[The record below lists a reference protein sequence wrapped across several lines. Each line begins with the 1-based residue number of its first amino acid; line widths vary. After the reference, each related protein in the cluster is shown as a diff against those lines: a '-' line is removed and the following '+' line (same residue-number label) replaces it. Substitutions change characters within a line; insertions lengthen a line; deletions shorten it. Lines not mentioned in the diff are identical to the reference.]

1 MNHTRGLMSTAQ
13 ALRQTFLTSLRTPQL
28 ALLQSNPLR
37 NVCPVQNGLQS
48 RFIQHSPR
56 LAFGEY
62 NKWPSNEAIA
72 GPYVQLVNEKN
83 DLDPPV
89 RLSQVLASFDHREW
103 FLQQVG
109 EGAPDKPPVCKIL
122 NKKETKVKEKA
133 RAKAAKAS
141 KVQTKKLELNWAIDA
156 HDLKHRLGQLTNF
169 LEKGAK
175 VELVLTKK
183 KGKRAATVDEIKHVM
198 QSVMDTTKEIGGT
211 QVKAMEG
218 EPGKH
223 VIITVKKEK

>member
-13 ALRQTFLTSLRTPQL
+13 ALRRTFL
-28 ALLQSNPLR
+28 APLR
-37 NVCPVQNGLQS
+37 APPSRSRTIQSSPEFQNGLQMRS
-48 RFIQHSPR
+48 LQHSRR
-56 LAFGEY
+56 LAFGDY
-62 NKWPSNEAIA
+62 NKWPSNEAIG
-72 GPYVQLVNEKN
+72 GPYVQLVNKDN
-83 DLDPPV
+83 DLDPPI

-103 FLQQVG
+103 FLQQVS
-109 EGAPDKPPVCKIL
+109 EGAPDRPPVCKIL
-122 NKKETKVKEKA
+122 NKKETKIKEKA
-133 RAKAAKAS
+133 RAKAAKAT
-141 KVQTKKLELNWAIDA
+141 KIQTKKLELNWAIDA
-156 HDLKHRLGQLTNF
+156 HDLKHRLGQLTTF

-223 VIITVKKEK
+223 VIITVRKEK

>member
-13 ALRQTFLTSLRTPQL
+13 ALRRTFLAPLRAPRA
-28 ALLQSNPLR
+28 ALVQSSPLR
-37 NVCPVQNGLQS
+37 NVLPVQNGLQMRS
-48 RFIQHSPR
+48 LQHSRR
-56 LAFGEY
+56 LAFGDY
-62 NKWPSNEAIA
+62 NKWPSNEAIG
-72 GPYVQLVNEKN
+72 GPYVQLVNKDN
-83 DLDPPV
+83 DLDPPI

-103 FLQQVG
+103 FLQQVS
-109 EGAPDKPPVCKIL
+109 EGAPDRPPVCKIL
-122 NKKETKVKEKA
+122 NKKETKIKEKA
-133 RAKAAKAS
+133 RAKAAKAT
-141 KVQTKKLELNWAIDA
+141 KIQTKKLELNWAIDA
-156 HDLKHRLGQLTNF
+156 HDLKHRLGQLTTF

-223 VIITVKKEK
+223 VIITVRKEK

>member
-13 ALRQTFLTSLRTPQL
+13 ALRQTFLAPLRAPRS
-28 ALLQSNPLR
+28 ALVRSSPLR
-37 NVCPVQNGLQS
+37 NVLPAQNGLQTRSLQQS
-48 RFIQHSPR
+48 RR
-56 LAFGEY
+56 LAFGDY
-62 NKWPSNEAIA
+62 NKWPSNEAIG
-72 GPYVQLVNEKN
+72 GPYVQLVNKDN

-103 FLQQVG
+103 FLQQVS
-109 EGAPDKPPVCKIL
+109 EGAPDRPPVCKIL
-122 NKKETKVKEKA
+122 NKKETKIKEKA
-133 RAKAAKAS
+133 RAKAAKAT

-156 HDLKHRLGQLTNF
+156 HDLKHRLGQLTTF

-223 VIITVKKEK
+223 VIITVRKEK